1 MDPRDEWTPQEPPR
15 DFVDRVMAEVER
27 AERPGGAR
35 GARDKSRV
43 IRGSWRVAGTALALG
58 VAAGVA
64 LALTA
69 RARNGAASHGE
80 AVVAERTQM
89 ALGSRAVAVLEGGA
103 HLAWTGDDVD
113 QTAGDV
119 FYRVEPGGAFRVHT
133 PAGDVQVLG
142 TCFRVRV
149 ASGTSEGSEAVVNG
163 RDIKVG
169 TVGAALAAA
178 AIVSVYE
185 GKVAVSH
192 ARESVTLTAGE
203 TARADGVGVRR
214 ASADGTP
221 SVEASGSGSSTLM
234 AANENLAEQVQ
245 DYKRRLDVIAA
256 QKATTEEALADA
268 QKKLAIAES
277 DGQVTAPR
285 NPYDL
290 SRDDLKELA
299 AKGEVHSRMP
309 CMPSPDGSGAITA
322 NTLESEGL
330 PASEAAPIN
339 AAIAQSSAQFWG
351 TLEPLCAQALGGKTD
366 LAQVLGPGAC
376 QSVVFEMAKKN
387 EDTEEEIRQV
397 SEILAGERPMP
408 KNPSALGVVGQLIYQ
423 ESGASKALEQSLA
436 QSIGPDDAHAFV
448 YGDKGCWSN
457 SSWGAGPRKATPGTP
472 VVTGTTSG
480 APLPP

>member
-15 DFVDRVMAEVER
+15 DFVDRVMADVDR
-27 AERPGGAR
+27 AQRR
-35 GARDKSRV
+35 GVAGDRGRV

-64 LALTA
+64 LAVSA
-69 RARNGAASHGE
+69 HRGAGNHGE
-80 AVVAERTQM
+80 AMVAERTQM
-89 ALGSRAVAVLEGGA
+89 SLGARAVAVLEGGA
-103 HLAWTGDDVD
+103 HVAWTGDDVD

-119 FYRVEPGGAFRVHT
+119 FYRVESGGAFRVHT

-149 ASGTSEGSEAVVNG
+149 ASEGTTEAVVNG

-203 TARADGVGVRR
+203 TARADALGVRR

-221 SVEASGSGSSTLM
+221 SVEASAGGSSTLM
-234 AANENLAEQVQ
+234 AANENLADQVQ
-245 DYKRRLDVIAA
+245 DYKRRLDAIAA
-256 QKATTEEALADA
+256 QKAVTEKALADA

-277 DGQVTAPR
+277 DGQVSSPR

-290 SRDDLKELA
+290 SQDDLKDLA
-299 AKGEVHSRMP
+299 AKGEVRARMP
-309 CMPSPDGSGAITA
+309 CISSGETGVSVK
-322 NTLESEGL
+322 NLEAEGL
-330 PASEAAPIN
+330 PPSDAAPIN
-339 AAIAQSSAQFWG
+339 AAIAQSTTKLWG
-351 TLEPLCAQALGGKTD
+351 MLEPMCAQALGGKPD
-366 LAQVLGPGAC
+366 IAAVLGPSAC

-387 EDTEEEIRQV
+387 ENTEEEIRTV
-397 SEILAGERPMP
+397 AEILAGEKPMP
-408 KNPSALGVVGQLIYQ
+408 KDPSALGQVGQLIYQ

-436 QSIGPDDAHAFV
+436 QTIGPDDAHAFV

-457 SSWGAGPRKATPGTP
+457 SSWGAGPRNPAPGTQ
-472 VVTGTTSG
+472 VVTGAT
-480 APLPP
+480 LPPP

>member
-15 DFVDRVMAEVER
+15 DFVDRVMAEVDR
-27 AERPGGAR
+27 AHRPKAKG
-35 GARDKSRV
+35 RV
-43 IRGSWRVAGTALALG
+43 IRGSWRVAGTALGLG
-58 VAAGVA
+58 IAAGVA
-64 LALTA
+64 LAVSA
-69 RARNGAASHGE
+69 HHGGSNHGE

-89 ALGSRAVAVLEGGA
+89 ALGARAVAVLEGGA
-103 HLAWTGDDVD
+103 HVAWTGDDVD

-133 PAGDVQVLG
+133 LAGDVQVLG

-149 ASGTSEGSEAVVNG
+149 ASGGEGTEAVVNG

-169 TVGAALAAA
+169 AIGAAVATA

-185 GKVAVSH
+185 GKVALSH

-221 SVEASGSGSSTLM
+221 SVEASASGSSTLM

-245 DYKRRLDVIAA
+245 DYKRRLDAIAA
-256 QKATTEEALADA
+256 QKALTEKALADA

-277 DGQVTAPR
+277 DGQVAAPK
-285 NPYDL
+285 NPYDP
-290 SRDDLKELA
+290 SPEDLKDLA

-309 CMPSPDGSGAITA
+309 CLSTDGSGGTISDG
-322 NTLESEGL
+322 TLAADGL

-339 AAIAQSSAQFWG
+339 AAVAQSGSQFWG
-351 TLEPLCAQALGGKTD
+351 MLQPLCAQALGGKTD
-366 LAQVLGPGAC
+366 IAQVLGPQAC

-408 KNPSALGVVGQLIYQ
+408 KNPSALGVVGQLVYQ

-436 QSIGPDDAHAFV
+436 QTIGPDDAHAFV
-448 YGDKGCWSN
+448 YGEHGCWSN

-472 VVTGTTSG
+472 AVTGTTFG

>member
-15 DFVDRVMAEVER
+15 DFVDRVMAEVDRTQRPSAGRDER
-27 AERPGGAR
+27 
-35 GARDKSRV
+35 RV

-64 LALTA
+64 LAVSA
-69 RARNGAASHGE
+69 HHGGASHGE

-89 ALGSRAVAVLEGGA
+89 ALGARAVAVLEGGA
-103 HLAWTGDDVD
+103 HVAWTGDDVD

-149 ASGTSEGSEAVVNG
+149 ASVASVASEGTTEAVVNG

-169 TVGAALAAA
+169 AIGAAVAAA

-221 SVEASGSGSSTLM
+221 SVEASASGSSTLM

-245 DYKRRLDVIAA
+245 DYKRRLDAIAA
-256 QKATTEEALADA
+256 QKATTERALADA

-277 DGQVTAPR
+277 DGQVTAPK

-290 SRDDLKELA
+290 SQDDLKDLA

-309 CMPSPDGSGAITA
+309 CLSPDANGGSVSDG
-322 NTLESEGL
+322 TLAADGL

-339 AAIAQSSAQFWG
+339 AAVAQSTSQFWG
-351 TLEPLCAQALGGKTD
+351 TLQPLCAQALGGKSD
-366 LAQVLGPGAC
+366 IAQVLGPQAC

-448 YGDKGCWSN
+448 YGEHGCWSN
-457 SSWGAGPRKATPGTP
+457 SSWGAGPRKTTPGTP
-472 VVTGTTSG
+472 AVTGTTLG

>member
-1 MDPRDEWTPQEPPR
+1 MDPHDEWTPQEPPR
-15 DFVDRVMAEVER
+15 DFADRVMAEVDR
-27 AERPGGAR
+27 AQRAPARVSRRGG
-35 GARDKSRV
+35 

-69 RARNGAASHGE
+69 RSRNGAASHGE

-89 ALGSRAVAVLEGGA
+89 ALGPRAVAVLEGGA
-103 HLAWTGDDVD
+103 HVAWTGDDVS

-133 PAGDVQVLG
+133 PAGDVQVQG

-149 ASGTSEGSEAVVNG
+149 EANETSEGTEAVVNG

-203 TARADGVGVRR
+203 TARADGAGVRR

-221 SVEASGSGSSTLM
+221 SVEPSASGSSTLM

-245 DYKRRLDVIAA
+245 DYKRRLDAIAA
-256 QKATTEEALADA
+256 QKATTEKALADA

-277 DGQVTAPR
+277 DGQVTAPK

-290 SRDDLKELA
+290 SQDDLKELA

-309 CMPSPDGSGAITA
+309 CMPSPDGSGAVA
-322 NTLESEGL
+322 ASTLESEGL
-330 PASEAAPIN
+330 PASDAAPIN
-339 AAIAQSSAQFWG
+339 AAIAQSTSQFWG

-366 LAQVLGPGAC
+366 LAQVLGPSAC

-408 KNPSALGVVGQLIYQ
+408 KNPCALGVVGQIIYQ
-423 ESGASKALEQSLA
+423 QSGASKALEQSLA
-436 QSIGPDDAHAFV
+436 QTIGPDDAHAFV

-457 SSWGAGPRKATPGTP
+457 SSWGAGPRKATAGTP
-472 VVTGTTSG
+472 AVTGTGTTFG

>member
-1 MDPRDEWTPQEPPR
+1 
-15 DFVDRVMAEVER
+15 
-27 AERPGGAR
+27 
-35 GARDKSRV
+35 
-43 IRGSWRVAGTALALG
+43 
-58 VAAGVA
+58 
-64 LALTA
+64 
-69 RARNGAASHGE
+69 
-80 AVVAERTQM
+80 
-89 ALGSRAVAVLEGGA
+89 
-103 HLAWTGDDVD
+103 
-113 QTAGDV
+113 
-119 FYRVEPGGAFRVHT
+119 
-133 PAGDVQVLG
+133 
-142 TCFRVRV
+142 
-149 ASGTSEGSEAVVNG
+149 VNG

-256 QKATTEEALADA
+256 QKATTEKALADA

-290 SRDDLKELA
+290 SQDDLKELA

-339 AAIAQSSAQFWG
+339 AAIAQSSAQLWG

-448 YGDKGCWSN
+448 YGEKGCWSN